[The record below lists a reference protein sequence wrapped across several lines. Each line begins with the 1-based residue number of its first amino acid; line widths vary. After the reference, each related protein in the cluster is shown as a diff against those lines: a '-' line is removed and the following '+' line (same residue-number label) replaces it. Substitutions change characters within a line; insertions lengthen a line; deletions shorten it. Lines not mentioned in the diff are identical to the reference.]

1 MSRYPRKI
9 KRDYN
14 RAFFNKRT
22 NYGRLYFVVFM
33 LLLIP
38 VIPLFS
44 YLYYDNL
51 QLMTLEAFDIA
62 PTPTPFAAQRAELGE
77 SFYNS
82 GDVDTALVQFEQA
95 VSQQPNNINY
105 LYEYGLLLIELDRN
119 DEATRVADQM
129 LTLNPDDPRGYALKA
144 NSIVWSDP
152 ATAIP
157 IALQGREVAGDAQFA
172 PIHATLAIGYTL
184 IGRFDEA
191 LQEGELATR
200 INPMDAGAH
209 RSYHYPLL
217 FTGNYTEAINQLQQ
231 AIAINPNLAAP
242 YFELASLYRAPAINR
257 PEMAVSIYNEV
268 LRIEPD
274 NERAYARL
282 CQTYAAVGLF
292 QEAEGYCDD
301 AIFINPN
308 YALAHLVRGQLRYS
322 RRNYEGAIEEFQTC
336 IRLSTGL
343 PDDAEIDV
351 STLITEEID
360 IECLYIHG
368 LAHYF
373 LNQCDLAWE
382 LLNMALNHPGAIDNV
397 RLQILQGLEN
407 ITINCVGYQGRGLPT
422 AVPPTPIPPTP
433 IGGF

>member
-1 MSRYPRKI
+1 MQRYPRRI
-9 KRDYN
+9 RRDYN
-14 RAFFNKRT
+14 RAFFNKRK
-22 NYGRLYFVVFM
+22 NYGRLYFIVFM
-33 LLLIP
+33 IL
-38 VIPLFS
+38 VIAAVPIFAYFNYS
-44 YLYYDNL
+44 NL
-51 QLMTLEAFDIA
+51 QLMTLDALNIA
-62 PTPTPFAAQRAELGE
+62 PTPTPFAAERAERGE
-77 SFYNS
+77 AFYQT
-82 GDVDTALVQFEQA
+82 GDVETALVQFEQA
-95 VSQQPNNINY
+95 VQQQPENINY
-105 LYEYGLLLIELDRN
+105 LYEYGVALIELDRN
-119 DEATRVADQM
+119 DEATIVADRM
-129 LTLNPDDPRGYALKA
+129 LALEPNDPRGYSLKA

-152 ATAIP
+152 AAAIP
-157 IALQGREVAGDAQFA
+157 IALQGREVAGDNQYA
-172 PIHATLAIGYTL
+172 PIHATLSIGYTL

-200 INPMDAGAH
+200 VDPMDAGAH

-217 FTGNYTEAINQLQQ
+217 FTGNYTEAINQLQR
-231 AIAINPNLAAP
+231 AIAINPNLTAP

-268 LRIEPD
+268 LRIEPN

-292 QEAEGYCDD
+292 QEAEGYCDE
-301 AIFINPN
+301 AIFIEPD
-308 YALAHLVRGQLRYS
+308 YALAHQVRGQLRYS

-336 IRLSTGL
+336 IRLDLGL
-343 PDDAEIDV
+343 SDNTEIDLASFEPDDVA
-351 STLITEEID
+351 

-382 LLNMALNHPGAIDNV
+382 LLNMALNHPGSIENV

-422 AVPPTPIPPTP
+422 PVPPTPIPPTP